1 MPVLYIL
8 IFIAAELAG
17 EALGFSIVET
27 YQVVWAGVIGVFLA
41 CALWV
46 DRPQ

>member
-1 MPVLYIL
+1 MPVLFIL
-8 IFIAAELAG
+8 IFIASEVVCELAG
-17 EALGFSIVET
+17 FTVVET